1 MFANTAGADFASAR
15 CRSRC
20 SKVRGGIRLVE
31 PYSRYV
37 ELQIRVVAD
46 QKEGLLFELGQAV
59 MACGFSMVRQRMA
72 ESNEGIS
79 LNFAVRGPEGGALE
93 LEDRLATQRRVRTYE
108 SMMHEVSAPAPP
120 KAPGPAPRATPPGYA
135 SHAYHSASAPP
146 DMLLNGRTAEFGHRV
161 AASAPRPT
169 YDRSRLEILLPK
181 LAADYPQILPR
192 LALLEQEVP
201 PEEHDAILRYVG
213 NRVGAWVYKRDF
225 SLGARLGL
233 HDAVRHIALPA
244 VRQLLPADVEDE
256 GLRIKA
262 SPFCGNGQH
271 GRTCHF
277 FRGFFEGLINTS
289 RTDKPANIEEAHCR
303 NSGASY
309 CVFTFTD

>member
-1 MFANTAGADFASAR
+1 LN
-15 CRSRC
+15 
-20 SKVRGGIRLVE
+20 E

-37 ELQIRVVAD
+37 EIQIRVVAD
-46 QKEGLLFELGQAV
+46 QKEGLLFELGKTV
-59 MACGFSMVRQRMA
+59 LMCGFTLVRQRLT

-79 LNFAVRGPEGGALE
+79 LNFAVRGPEAGALE
-93 LEDRLATQRRVRTYE
+93 LEDRLATQRRVRSYE
-108 SMMHEVSAPAPP
+108 SMMHEVAAPAPP
-120 KAPGPAPRATPPGYA
+120 KVSGSQPRTPAQGLPSYPPPSAGNQATHAQAPGRR
-135 SHAYHSASAPP
+135 
-146 DMLLNGRTAEFGHRV
+146 LNGRAVELGGRTTAP
-161 AASAPRPT
+161 APQSS

-192 LALLEQEVP
+192 LVLLEQEVP
-201 PEEHDAILRYVG
+201 AEEHESVLRYVG

-244 VRQLLPADVEDE
+244 TRQLLPAEIDDD

-262 SPFCGNGQH
+262 SPFCGNDQH

-289 RTDKPANIEEAHCR
+289 RTDKPANVEEAHCR
-303 NSGASY
+303 NTGASY
-309 CVFTFTD
+309 CVFTFSD

>member
-1 MFANTAGADFASAR
+1 MN
-15 CRSRC
+15 
-20 SKVRGGIRLVE
+20 E
-31 PYSRYV
+31 PYLRYV

-46 QKEGLLFELGQAV
+46 QKEGLLFELGQTV
-59 MACGFSMVRQRMA
+59 MACGFSLVRQRMT

-93 LEDRLATQRRVRTYE
+93 LEDRLATHRRVRSYE
-108 SMMHEVSAPAPP
+108 SMMHEVAPPTPPRVAAPPSRAPTQNYAPMSGYPPPSGAFQQAPHAASMAHVNGRIAELGDRAPAP
-120 KAPGPAPRATPPGYA
+120 
-135 SHAYHSASAPP
+135 
-146 DMLLNGRTAEFGHRV
+146 
-161 AASAPRPT
+161 APRPS

-192 LALLEQEVP
+192 LVLLEQEVP
-201 PEEHDAILRYVG
+201 PEEHDGVLRYVG
-213 NRVGAWVYKRDF
+213 NRVGTWVYKRDF
-225 SLGARLGL
+225 SLGAKLGL
-233 HDAVRHIALPA
+233 HDAVRHIVLPA
-244 VRQLLPADVEDE
+244 SRQLLPADIDDD

-289 RTDKPANIEEAHCR
+289 RADKPANVEEAHCR

-309 CVFTFTD
+309 CVFTFND